1 MKFTENEIEGVV
13 ISQRPDVLLE
23 SEAVGRICI
32 ASKINRSKE
41 VGDDGITGYL
51 FEKGN
56 SNDLINKV
64 EKFLALDYE
73 TKNRWD

>member
-1 MKFTENEIEGVV
+1 
-13 ISQRPDVLLE
+13 
-23 SEAVGRICI
+23 VGRICI